1 MIWFLGAV
9 ILLIG
14 FALLWLLKPYYRPA
28 DQQAT
33 PQSQLNI
40 QIYRDQ
46 LAKIDQD
53 VVNGLLSAEDAK
65 TSAAEIQ
72 QRLLEEAQGD
82 ITLSKPHSSRATV
95 LLIAISVPAIALALY
110 GYVGTPQALFM
121 DTSAQQAQGPGPG
134 QGAPRTQE
142 DIERM
147 VAGLAQKL
155 EADPDNLQGWAMLAR
170 SYKVLGNT
178 VEAEKAYDR
187 AGSFVMNDAQLL
199 ADYADVA
206 VANNNGS
213 FSGKPMLLINRALQV
228 DPNNPMALWLAG
240 TAAFQAQDR
249 TKALKYFEHLLK
261 QLPPGS
267 EDAQMIQAG
276 IARLQREMQDQK
288 K

>member
-1 MIWFLGAV
+1 MIWFVGAM

-28 DQQAT
+28 DQEAT
-33 PQSQLNI
+33 PQNELNI

-53 VVNGLLSAEDAK
+53 VANGLLSPEDAK

-72 QRLLEEAQGD
+72 QRLLQEAQGD
-82 ITLSKPHSSRATV
+82 VEMARPHSSRATV
-95 LLIAISVPAIALALY
+95 MVIAVSVPVMALALY
-110 GYVGTPQALFM
+110 GYVGMPQAVMM
-121 DTSAQQAQGPGPG
+121 DMSVEQMQASGPG

-187 AGSFVMNDAQLL
+187 AGSFVLNDAQLL

-206 VANNNGS
+206 VANNNGN

-240 TAAFQAQDR
+240 TAAFQTQDR
-249 TKALKYFEHLLK
+249 PKALRYFEHLLK
-261 QLPPGS
+261 LLPPGS
-267 EDAQMIQAG
+267 EDAQMIESG
-276 IARLQREMQDQK
+276 IARLKREMQDQK

>member
-1 MIWFLGAV
+1 MIWFISAM

-28 DQQAT
+28 DQEAT

-53 VVNGLLSAEDAK
+53 VANGLLSAEDAK

-82 ITLSKPHSSRATV
+82 IALAKPHSSRFTV
-95 LLIAISVPAIALALY
+95 ILIAVAVPLVALVLY
-110 GYVGTPQALFM
+110 GYVGTPQAVFM
-121 DTSAQQAQGPGPG
+121 DMSAQQAQGGTEG
-134 QGAPRTQE
+134 QMTQQ
-142 DIERM
+142 DIEKM

-155 EADPDNLQGWAMLAR
+155 EAEPDNLQGWAMLAR

-178 VEAEKAYDR
+178 IEAEKAYDR
-187 AGSFVMNDAQLL
+187 AGSFVMKDAQLL
-199 ADYADVA
+199 ADYADVVA
-206 VANNNGS
+206 ANNNGN
-213 FSGKPMLLINRALQV
+213 FAGKPILLINRALEV

-249 TKALKYFEHLLK
+249 SKAMKYFEHLLK

-267 EDAQMIQAG
+267 EDARMVQAG
-276 IARLQREMQDQK
+276 IERLKQEMQAR
-288 K
+288 

>member
-1 MIWFLGAV
+1 MIWFVGAM

-14 FALLWLLKPYYRPA
+14 IALLWMLKPYYRPS
-28 DQQAT
+28 DQEAT

-53 VVNGLLSAEDAK
+53 VANGLLNPEDAK
-65 TSAAEIQ
+65 ASAAEIQ

-82 ITLSKPHSSRATV
+82 VALAQPHSSRATV
-95 LLIAISVPAIALALY
+95 LLIAISVPLIALALY
-110 GYVGTPQALFM
+110 GYVGTPQAVLM
-121 DTSAQQAQGPGPG
+121 DMSAQQQVGG
-134 QGAPRTQE
+134 QDSPMTQQ
-142 DIERM
+142 DVERM
-147 VAGLAQKL
+147 VAGLAKKL
-155 EADPDNLQGWAMLAR
+155 EAEPDNLQGWAMLAR

-178 VEAEKAYDR
+178 IEAEKAYDR
-187 AGSFVMNDAQLL
+187 AGSFVLNDPQLL
-199 ADYADVA
+199 ADYADVV

-213 FSGKPMLLINRALQV
+213 FKGKPMLLLNRALEIG
-228 DPNNPMALWLAG
+228 PNNPMALWLAG

-249 TKALKYFEHLLK
+249 QKALKYFEHLLK

-267 EDAQMIQAG
+267 EDAQMIEAG
-276 IARLQREMQDQK
+276 IARLKSEMQDQK

>member
-1 MIWFLGAV
+1 MIWFVGAM

-14 FALLWLLKPYYRPA
+14 FALLWLLKPYYRPT

-53 VVNGLLSAEDAK
+53 VANGLLSAEDAK
-65 TSAAEIQ
+65 ISAAEIQ

-82 ITLSKPHSSRATV
+82 VVLAKPHSSRATV
-95 LLIAISVPAIALALY
+95 LLIAISVPLVALALY
-110 GYVGTPQALFM
+110 GYVGMPQAVFM
-121 DTSAQQAQGPGPG
+121 DMSAQQAHRGG
-134 QGAPRTQE
+134 QQDSPMTQQ

-155 EADPDNLQGWAMLAR
+155 EAEPDNLQGWAMLAR

-206 VANNNGS
+206 VANNNGN
-213 FSGKPMLLINRALQV
+213 FAGKPMLLINRALEV

-249 TKALKYFEHLLK
+249 NKALRYFEHLVKL
-261 QLPPGS
+261 LPPGS
-267 EDAQMIQAG
+267 EDAQMIEAG
-276 IARLQREMQDQK
+276 IARLKREMQEQTK
-288 K
+288 

>member
-1 MIWFLGAV
+1 MIWFVGAMIV
-9 ILLIG
+9 LIG
-14 FALLWLLKPYYRPA
+14 LALLWMLKPYYRPT
-28 DQQAT
+28 DQEAT

-46 LAKIDQD
+46 LAKIEQD
-53 VVNGLLSAEDAK
+53 VANGLLSAEDAK
-65 TSAAEIQ
+65 ASASEIQ

-82 ITLSKPHSSRATV
+82 IALSKPHSSRATV
-95 LLIAISVPAIALALY
+95 LMIAISVPVIAVALY
-110 GYVGTPQALFM
+110 GYVGMPQAVFM
-121 DTSAQQAQGPGPG
+121 DMPAQQQAGGG
-134 QGAPRTQE
+134 SGAPMTAQ
-142 DIERM
+142 DIEKM

-155 EADPDNLQGWAMLAR
+155 EAEPDNLQGWAMLAR
-170 SYKVLGNT
+170 SYKVLGKT
-178 VEAEKAYDR
+178 AEAETAYDR

-199 ADYADVA
+199 ADYADVV

-213 FSGKPMLLINRALQV
+213 FAGKPMLLITRALEV

-249 TKALKYFEHLLK
+249 PKALRYFEHLLK

-267 EDAQMIQAG
+267 EDAQMIESG
-276 IARLQREMQDQK
+276 IARLKREMQEQK

>member
-1 MIWFLGAV
+1 MIWFFGAM

-14 FALLWLLKPYYRPA
+14 FALLWLLKPYYRPT

-53 VVNGLLSAEDAK
+53 VANGLLSAEDAK
-65 TSAAEIQ
+65 ISAAEIQ
-72 QRLLEEAQGD
+72 QRLLEETQGD
-82 ITLSKPHSSRATV
+82 VVLAQPHSSRATV
-95 LLIAISVPAIALALY
+95 LLIAISVPVIALALY
-110 GYVGTPQALFM
+110 GYVGMPQAVFM
-121 DTSAQQAQGPGPG
+121 DMSAQQAHGGG
-134 QGAPRTQE
+134 QESPMTQQ

-155 EADPDNLQGWAMLAR
+155 EAEPDNLQGWAMLAR

-213 FSGKPMLLINRALQV
+213 FAGKPMLLINRALEV

-249 TKALKYFEHLLK
+249 NKALRYFEHLVKL
-261 QLPPGS
+261 LPPGS
-267 EDAQMIQAG
+267 EDAQMIEAG
-276 IARLQREMQDQK
+276 IARLKREMQEQK

>member
-1 MIWFLGAV
+1 MIWFVGAM

-14 FALLWLLKPYYRPA
+14 FALLWLLKPYYRPT

-46 LAKIDQD
+46 LSKIDQD
-53 VVNGLLSAEDAK
+53 VANGLLSPEDAK

-72 QRLLEEAQGD
+72 QRLLEETQGD
-82 ITLSKPHSSRATV
+82 IALSKPHSSRFTV
-95 LLIAISVPAIALALY
+95 LLIAISVPLVALALY
-110 GYVGTPQALFM
+110 GYVGTPQAVLM
-121 DTSAQQAQGPGPG
+121 DMSAQQAAGGG
-134 QGAPRTQE
+134 QDSPMTTQ

-147 VAGLAQKL
+147 VEGLAKKL
-155 EADPDNLQGWAMLAR
+155 EAEPDNLQGWAMLAR

-178 VEAEKAYDR
+178 LEAEKAYDR
-187 AGSFVMNDAQLL
+187 AGSFVLNDAQLL
-199 ADYADVA
+199 ADYADAV
-206 VANNNGS
+206 VANNNGN
-213 FSGKPMLLINRALQV
+213 FAGKPMLLINRALEV

-249 TKALKYFEHLLK
+249 PKALKHFEHLLK

-267 EDAQMIQAG
+267 EDAQMIEAG
-276 IARLQREMQDQK
+276 IARLKREMQEQK

>member
-1 MIWFLGAV
+1 MIWFVGAM

-28 DQQAT
+28 DQEAT

-53 VVNGLLSAEDAK
+53 VANGLLSPEDAK
-65 TSAAEIQ
+65 TSAEEIQ

-82 ITLSKPHSSRATV
+82 IALAKPHSSRSTV
-95 LLIAISVPAIALALY
+95 LLIAIAVPLIALALY
-110 GYVGTPQALFM
+110 GYVGTPQAVFM
-121 DTSAQQAQGPGPG
+121 DMSAQQAQGGG
-134 QGAPRTQE
+134 QDSPMTQQ
-142 DIERM
+142 DVERM
-147 VAGLAQKL
+147 VAGLAKKL

-187 AGSFVMNDAQLL
+187 AGSFALNDPQLL
-199 ADYADVA
+199 ADYADVV

-213 FSGKPMLLINRALQV
+213 FAGKPMLLINRALEM

-249 TKALKYFEHLLK
+249 PKALRYFEHLLK

-267 EDAQMIQAG
+267 EDAQMIEAG
-276 IARLQREMQDQK
+276 IARLKREMQDQK

>member
-1 MIWFLGAV
+1 MIWFVGAM

-14 FALLWLLKPYYRPA
+14 IALLWTLKPYYRPS
-28 DQQAT
+28 DQEAT

-53 VVNGLLSAEDAK
+53 VANGLLNPEDAK
-65 TSAAEIQ
+65 ASAAEIQ

-82 ITLSKPHSSRATV
+82 VALAKPHSSRATV
-95 LLIAISVPAIALALY
+95 LLIAISVPLSALALY
-110 GYVGTPQALFM
+110 GYVGTPQAVFM
-121 DTSAQQAQGPGPG
+121 DTSAQQPVAG
-134 QGAPRTQE
+134 QGGPRTQQ
-142 DIERM
+142 DVERM
-147 VAGLAQKL
+147 VAGLAKKL

-178 VEAEKAYDR
+178 IEAEKAYDR
-187 AGSFVMNDAQLL
+187 AGSFVLNDPQLL
-199 ADYADVA
+199 ADYADVV

-213 FSGKPMLLINRALQV
+213 FKGKPMLLLNRALEI

-249 TKALKYFEHLLK
+249 PKALKYFEHLLK

-267 EDAQMIQAG
+267 EDAQMIEAG
-276 IARLQREMQDQK
+276 ITRLKREMQDPK

>member
-14 FALLWLLKPYYRPA
+14 FALLWLLKPYYRPT

-53 VVNGLLSAEDAK
+53 VANGLLSADDAK
-65 TSAAEIQ
+65 TSATEIQ
-72 QRLLEEAQGD
+72 QRLLEETQGD
-82 ITLSKPHSSRATV
+82 IALSKPHSSRATV
-95 LLIAISVPAIALALY
+95 LLIAISVPVIALVLY

-121 DTSAQQAQGPGPG
+121 DMSAEQAQGPGPG

-147 VAGLAQKL
+147 VAGLAKKL

-178 VEAEKAYDR
+178 VEAEQAYDR
-187 AGSFVMNDAQLL
+187 AGSFVMRDAQLL

-213 FSGKPMLLINRALQV
+213 FSGKPMLLINRALEI

-249 TKALKYFEHLLK
+249 PKALKYFEHLLK

>member
-1 MIWFLGAV
+1 MIWFVGAMV
-9 ILLIG
+9 VLIG

-28 DQQAT
+28 DQEAT

-53 VVNGLLSAEDAK
+53 VANGLLSAEDAK

-72 QRLLEEAQGD
+72 QRLLEETQGD
-82 ITLSKPHSSRATV
+82 VALAKAHSSRFTV
-95 LLIAISVPAIALALY
+95 ILIAVAVPLGALGLY
-110 GYVGTPQALFM
+110 GYVGTPQAVFM
-121 DTSAQQAQGPGPG
+121 DMSAQQAQGGGAEG
-134 QGAPRTQE
+134 QMSQQ
-142 DIERM
+142 DIEKM

-155 EADPDNLQGWAMLAR
+155 EAEPDNLQGWAMLAR

-178 VEAEKAYDR
+178 IEAEKAYDR
-187 AGSFVMNDAQLL
+187 AGSFVMKDAQLL
-199 ADYADVA
+199 ADYADVVA
-206 VANNNGS
+206 ANNNGN
-213 FSGKPMLLINRALQV
+213 FAGKPLLLINRALEV

-249 TKALKYFEHLLK
+249 TTALKYFEHLLK

-267 EDAQMIQAG
+267 EDARMVQAG
-276 IARLQREMQDQK
+276 VERLKQEMQSSSK
-288 K
+288 